1 MGFFIFIIIRKIYM
15 YRTSDAL
22 VFTVL
27 VLRTL
32 KLIVKKIKKY
42 TIKILYMVF
51 VNKLNLRDYNNFTP
65 DLRNRSYTYFLIW
78 FGWTKNL
85 CFIE

>member
-1 MGFFIFIIIRKIYM
+1 MFFFIFIIIRKIYM

-32 KLIVKKIKKY
+32 KLIVKKIIIHNSD
-42 TIKILYMVF
+42 TIHMVF
-51 VNKLNLRDYNNFTP
+51 VNELNLRDYN
-65 DLRNRSYTYFLIW
+65 
-78 FGWTKNL
+78 K
-85 CFIE
+85 FI

>member
-1 MGFFIFIIIRKIYM
+1 M

-32 KLIVKKIKKY
+32 KLIVKKND
-42 TIKILYMVF
+42 TQ
-51 VNKLNLRDYNNFTP
+51 LRYH
-65 DLRNRSYTYFLIW
+65 TYGFR
-78 FGWTKNL
+78 K
-85 CFIE
+85 

>member
-1 MGFFIFIIIRKIYM
+1 M

-32 KLIVKKIKKY
+32 KLIVKKKNN
-42 TIKILYMVF
+42 TQ
-51 VNKLNLRDYNNFTP
+51 LRYH
-65 DLRNRSYTYFLIW
+65 TYGFR
-78 FGWTKNL
+78 K
-85 CFIE
+85 

>member
-1 MGFFIFIIIRKIYM
+1 MKPVRRHHFYSQPADVMYFSEIKKKYPLPNIGRYICFFLIFIIIRKIYM

-32 KLIVKKIKKY
+32 KLIVKK
-42 TIKILYMVF
+42 KIIH
-51 VNKLNLRDYNNFTP
+51 N
-65 DLRNRSYTYFLIW
+65 
-78 FGWTKNL
+78 
-85 CFIE
+85 

>member
-1 MGFFIFIIIRKIYM
+1 M

-32 KLIVKKIKKY
+32 KLIVKKKKIY
-42 TIKILYMVF
+42 H
-51 VNKLNLRDYNNFTP
+51 
-65 DLRNRSYTYFLIW
+65 TYGFR
-78 FGWTKNL
+78 K
-85 CFIE
+85 